1 MTKAVSYVR
10 VSTDRQ
16 GKSGLGLEAQQAKVK
31 EMAREKGLGLEK
43 EYREVQSGK
52 SRKRPQ
58 LEKALQYCKVTGAL
72 LLVPKIDRLARDAAY
87 LMSIYDSGIEVHFG
101 DMPNASGSAGRL
113 MLQMM
118 SSIAEY
124 EGRRISERTKEALAV
139 AKKRG
144 TKLGGYRGA
153 PPPDWKLSVKTAAER
168 AGLEKVTFYTLRHT
182 CASWLAQQGAA
193 SLTIRDIL
201 GHTSIRTTDRYLHSQ
216 GQQLHQA
223 VAVLRSINC

>member
-1 MTKAVSYVR
+1 MTKAVSYIR

-16 GKSGLGLEAQQAKVK
+16 GKSGLGLEAQRSKVA
-31 EMAREKGLGLEK
+31 EMAWEMGLNLEK
-43 EYREVQSGK
+43 EYREVQTGK

-87 LMSIYDSGIEVHFG
+87 LMSIYDSGIEVYFG

-124 EGRRISERTKEALAV
+124 EGRRISERTKEALAA

-153 PPPDWKLSVKTAAER
+153 PPPDWKLSVKARKKKADEWAVTLCQTVRELQESGHRSLREIAIA
-168 AGLEKVTFYTLRHT
+168 LEKM
-182 CASWLAQQGAA
+182 GAKTPTGKVNWQA
-193 SLTIRDIL
+193 GQVARIIKRCEAL
-201 GHTSIRTTDRYLHSQ
+201 GF
-216 GQQLHQA
+216 
-223 VAVLRSINC
+223 

>member
-1 MTKAVSYVR
+1 MTKAVSYIR

-16 GKSGLGLEAQQAKVK
+16 GKSGLGLEAQQSKVGD
-31 EMAREKGLGLEK
+31 MAREKGLDLVK
-43 EYREVQSGK
+43 EYREVQTGK

-113 MLQMM
+113 MLHMM

-139 AKKRG
+139 AKNRG

-153 PPPDWKLSVKTAAER
+153 PPPDWKLSVQARKKKADLWAE
-168 AGLEKVTFYTLRHT
+168 TLCQTVRE
-182 CASWLAQQGAA
+182 LQQ
-193 SLTIRDIL
+193 S
-201 GHTSIRTTDRYLHSQ
+201 GHTSLRDIAKALEKMGAKTPTGKFNWQ
-216 GQQLHQA
+216 PGQ
-223 VAVLRSINC
+223 VARIMKRCEALGY

>member
-1 MTKAVSYVR
+1 MTKAVSYIR

-16 GKSGLGLEAQQAKVK
+16 GKSGLGLEAQQSKVGD
-31 EMAREKGLGLEK
+31 MAREKGLDLVK
-43 EYREVQSGK
+43 EYREVQTGK

-153 PPPDWKLSVKTAAER
+153 PPPDWKLSVQARKKKADLWAKTLCQTVRELQQSGQTSLRDIAKA
-168 AGLEKVTFYTLRHT
+168 LEKM
-182 CASWLAQQGAA
+182 GAKTPTGKFNWQPGQVA
-193 SLTIRDIL
+193 RIIKRCEAL
-201 GHTSIRTTDRYLHSQ
+201 GY
-216 GQQLHQA
+216 
-223 VAVLRSINC
+223 